1 MKTRYNKKRNTAF
14 VYEALIREG
23 TSAIL
28 QQDDDRRSKVV
39 SVIKKHFKPGTI
51 LRKDLECYQSLY
63 ENQVE
68 NKDDCK
74 SILKEARLQK
84 SFLNPEILFKE
95 QTSLI
100 HDINKEIKADVFGNF
115 VPNYKSLAN
124 IYQMFSFSSSPKDKV
139 LLEKLVIGNMLI
151 EKTGQEE
158 VLHIDDIVIES
169 FVKKFNEKYDK
180 ELLQEQKTL
189 LNLYI
194 KSFVDN
200 SLEFKIYLN
209 EEITRLK
216 EGIES
221 AKTLEEFAD
230 DPDML
235 EKTSQVLNK
244 LDSFKETEINEN
256 IILSVLKI
264 QSLHKETMEDGSS
277 N

>member
-28 QQDDDRRSKVV
+28 QQDVPRRAKVI
-39 SVIKKHFKPGTI
+39 SVIKRHFKPGTI

-151 EKTGQEE
+151 EKTDQEE
-158 VLHIDDIVIES
+158 APHIDDIVIES

-221 AKTLEEFAD
+221 AKTLEEFVA

>member
-28 QQDDDRRSKVV
+28 QQDVPRRAKVI
-39 SVIKKHFKPGTI
+39 SVIKKHFKSGTI

-151 EKTGQEE
+151 EKTDQEE
-158 VLHIDDIVIES
+158 APHIDDIVIES

-221 AKTLEEFAD
+221 AKTLEEFVA

-264 QSLHKETMEDGSS
+264 QSLHKETMEDGS
-277 N
+277 NN

>member
-28 QQDDDRRSKVV
+28 QQDVPRRTKVI
-39 SVIKKHFKPGTI
+39 SVIKRHFKPGTI

-68 NKDDCK
+68 SKDDCK
-74 SILKEARLQK
+74 SILKEARIQK
-84 SFLNPEILFKE
+84 SFLNPEILFRE

-100 HDINKEIKADVFGNF
+100 HDINKEIKANVFDNF

-124 IYQMFSFSSSPKDKV
+124 IYQMFSFSSAPKDKV
-139 LLEKLVIGNMLI
+139 LLEKLVLNNMLI
-151 EKTGQEE
+151 DEVEE
-158 VLHIDDIVIES
+158 QDLSGIDNTVIES
-169 FVKKFNEKYDK
+169 FVQKFNQKYDA

-209 EEITRLK
+209 EEISRLK
-216 EGIES
+216 DGIES
-221 AKTLEEFAD
+221 AKVLEEFTNDSEMMAKATQILD
-230 DPDML
+230 
-235 EKTSQVLNK
+235 K

-264 QSLHKETMEDGSS
+264 QSLHKETMEDG
-277 N
+277 NNN

>member
-39 SVIKKHFKPGTI
+39 SVIKKHFKSGTI

-63 ENQVE
+63 ENQAE

-151 EKTGQEE
+151 EKTAQEE

-221 AKTLEEFAD
+221 AKTLEEFVA

>member
-151 EKTGQEE
+151 EKTDQEE

-221 AKTLEEFAD
+221 AKTLEEFVA

>member
-1 MKTRYNKKRNTAF
+1 
-14 VYEALIREG
+14 
-23 TSAIL
+23 
-28 QQDDDRRSKVV
+28 
-39 SVIKKHFKPGTI
+39 
-51 LRKDLECYQSLY
+51 
-63 ENQVE
+63 
-68 NKDDCK
+68 
-74 SILKEARLQK
+74 
-84 SFLNPEILFKE
+84 
-95 QTSLI
+95 
-100 HDINKEIKADVFGNF
+100 
-115 VPNYKSLAN
+115 
-124 IYQMFSFSSSPKDKV
+124 MFSFSSSPKDKV

-151 EKTGQEE
+151 EKTDQEE
-158 VLHIDDIVIES
+158 APHIDDIVIES

-221 AKTLEEFAD
+221 AKTLEEFVA

>member
-1 MKTRYNKKRNTAF
+1 MKTRYNKKRNTAL

-28 QQDDDRRSKVV
+28 QQDESRRDKVV
-39 SVIKKHFKPGTI
+39 SVIKKHFRQGTI

-63 ENQVE
+63 ENQSDSKE
-68 NKDDCK
+68 DCK
-74 SILKEARLQK
+74 NILKEARLQK

-100 HDINKEIKADVFGNF
+100 HDINKEIESNVFDNF

-139 LLEKLVIGNMLI
+139 LLEKLVIDNMVAT
-151 EKTGQEE
+151 ENAKEE
-158 VLHIDDIVIES
+158 IVDIDDIVIES
-169 FVKKFNEKYDK
+169 FVKKFNQKYDN

-209 EEITRLK
+209 EEIKRLRH
-216 EGIES
+216 GIET
-221 AKTLEEFAD
+221 AKTLEEFVND
-230 DPDML
+230 SEML
-235 EKTSQVLNK
+235 EKATEVLNK
-244 LDSFKETEINEN
+244 LDSFKQTEINEN
-256 IILSVLKI
+256 VILSVLKI
-264 QSLHKETMEDGSS
+264 QSLHKETMADGSS

>member
-28 QQDDDRRSKVV
+28 QQDDERRSNVV
-39 SVIKKHFKPGTI
+39 SVIKKYFKPGTI

-63 ENQVE
+63 ENQVAD
-68 NKDDCK
+68 KDDCK
-74 SILKEARLQK
+74 SILKEARIQK

-124 IYQMFSFSSSPKDKV
+124 IYQMFSFSSSPKEKV
-139 LLEKLVIGNMLI
+139 LIEKLVIGNMLI
-151 EKTGQEE
+151 EETAQEA
-158 VLHIDDIVIES
+158 VVQIDDIVIES

-209 EEITRLK
+209 KEIARLK
-216 EGIES
+216 EGMKS
-221 AKTLEEFAD
+221 AKTLDDFAA

-235 EKTSQVLNK
+235 KKASQVLNK

-264 QSLHKETMEDGSS
+264 QSLHKETMEDG
-277 N
+277 NNN

>member
-28 QQDDDRRSKVV
+28 QQDTVRQSSVV
-39 SVIKKHFKPGTI
+39 SVIRKYFKPGTI

-63 ENQVE
+63 ENQAE

-100 HDINKEIKADVFGNF
+100 HDVNKEIKADVFGNF

-151 EKTGQEE
+151 EEAAQEA
-158 VLHIDDIVIES
+158 VVQIDDIVIES

-221 AKTLEEFAD
+221 AKTLEEFVA